1 MLAPWHRLMKPALRA
16 WPKRTNLCREPTKP
30 REGSAATKKRS
41 AQVLQSGIG
50 RILPSNRSANLP
62 RPLMAGA
69 FSRQW
74 QRRALS
80 AVSNETWL
88 NVEVTLNSSNRVV
101 CRIASAG
108 TAVHGS
114 IQPNGNSIGIRKRLV
129 CMRVSYVNF
138 VRNTEGETYK
148 ERAPTI
154 RLRHTRRA
162 IHGEAQGRSTTAA
175 ALSPLCDR
183 SGGDPVRYRGT
194 SGRACAGCLDAG
206 R

>member
-1 MLAPWHRLMKPALRA
+1 MQRGFLCGRSAKLRVGPLLAPWHRLMKPALRA

-108 TAVHGS
+108 MAVHGS
-114 IQPNGNSIGIRKRLV
+114 TTTQRELDWHKKTIGMYEGLVRKL
-129 CMRVSYVNF
+129 
-138 VRNTEGETYK
+138 
-148 ERAPTI
+148 RAE
-154 RLRHTRRA
+154 
-162 IHGEAQGRSTTAA
+162 HGG
-175 ALSPLCDR
+175 
-183 SGGDPVRYRGT
+183 
-194 SGRACAGCLDAG
+194 
-206 R
+206 